1 MTFIP
6 TPVVSFTRFERPD
19 HVLQLAHLVIHA
31 QSFALLPLFP
41 LLEDEIEVAG
51 INEQAGCLPD
61 DEYRVPAM
69 NGIGQQRQP
78 AGDTEIPER

>member
-1 MTFIP
+1 MSA
-6 TPVVSFTRFERPD
+6 VSFRKLGRPD
-19 HVLQLAHLVIHA
+19 DVLKVAHLVIHV

-51 INEQAGCLPD
+51 INEQSGCLPD

-78 AGDTEIPER
+78 ADDTEIPER